1 VSFVDNASMYSH
13 NSTNIIMITQT
24 DTRKLL
30 NVKKNVKKSL
40 RTFLATVAYFNLEI
54 YHPLYQPPCQ
64 PPYDNGQPGYEP

>member
-1 VSFVDNASMYSH
+1 M
-13 NSTNIIMITQT
+13 
-24 DTRKLL
+24 
-30 NVKKNVKKSL
+30 